1 MSTYQFTPFQL
12 ELAME
17 LSGQFWAEAKE
28 GCSIEENLTRSLL
41 KRTQD
46 LNAAHA
52 VRKIT
57 EGVHGFNGLYSKANH
72 RDLPGTLRIAL
83 HQSLNRMSEDWR
95 RHVIF
100 YLHESCANF
109 TDIPKP
115 DWETFDEAA
124 SLEAAIDCISRFD
137 LENMKSYNPWM
148 GKVLGE
154 QTVEKLFSDADN
166 THCVEYL
173 AAALYLQQLHGE
185 LDTDFSPYE
194 MGAVTAATVTGAGH
208 VFGGALNNISREELD
223 QMLQVAAAVLVFVLL
238 AVILVELTPLVYDMA
253 VKVLTPAFAKAGI
266 LSKAI
271 PAMLSVAAAAG
282 TVVLPGVKTAEKVA
296 DLTSFHE
303 NVRSLW
309 NSLGSHTPIREVI
322 DAAPE
327 AGEPIRMSPI
337 QNRNPMYSAR

>member
-1 MSTYQFTPFQL
+1 MSTYQFTPNQL
-12 ELAME
+12 DQAME
-17 LSGQFWAEAKE
+17 LAARFWSEAKE

-41 KRTQD
+41 KRTQNLD
-46 LNAAHA
+46 AAQA
-52 VRKIT
+52 VTKIL
-57 EGVHGFNGLYSKANH
+57 EGVHGFNGLYARANH
-72 RDLPGTLRIAL
+72 RDLPGTLRSAL
-83 HQSLNRMSEDWR
+83 QKSLDPMEEDRR

-100 YLHESCANF
+100 YLHESCADF
-109 TDIPKP
+109 AGIPKP
-115 DWETFDEAA
+115 HWETFDEAA

-137 LENMKSYNPWM
+137 LENMKSCNPWM

-173 AAALYLQQLHGE
+173 AAALYLQQLQGE

-208 VFGGALNNISREELD
+208 VFGGALNGISREELD
-223 QMLQVAAAVLVFVLL
+223 QLLQVAAAVLAFVLL
-238 AVILVELTPLVYDMA
+238 AVILFELTPLVYDVA

-266 LSKAI
+266 LSKTI
-271 PAMLSVAAAAG
+271 PAMLSVAAATGA
-282 TVVLPGVKTAEKVA
+282 VVLPGVKTAEKVA
-296 DLTSFHE
+296 DLTHFHE
-303 NVRSLW
+303 NAVSLW

-327 AGEPIRMSPI
+327 EPHRQTDKAKTALP
-337 QNRNPMYSAR
+337 ARP